1 MASLFKLAYWEA
13 LILLIG
19 LFAVVL
25 WKFISGEVALDQL
38 FEGDI
43 KAPEHPDGYST
54 QVSAGR
60 IQVFW
65 ITLGVAY
72 YYLLQVIHDPT
83 HLPAL
88 PDSMVAIL
96 AGSHALYLGGKAQ
109 AIFLGPLRN
118 LLK

>member
-43 KAPEHPDGYST
+43 KAPEHPDGLDVERRLKQRGSGQRGAHT
-54 QVSAGR
+54 GFLDHSRRR
-60 IQVFW
+60 I
-65 ITLGVAY
+65 
-72 YYLLQVIHDPT
+72 LLP
-83 HLPAL
+83 
-88 PDSMVAIL
+88 L
-96 AGSHALYLGGKAQ
+96 AGHS
-109 AIFLGPLRN
+109 
-118 LLK
+118 